1 MRKVILA
8 FLFIVILFLITACA
22 NNNEKKIVCGDNIC
36 DSPESCSCNDC
47 KKEDKCKTTAI
58 IATCD
63 DSNKCTD
70 DIFNELTKQC
80 EHKIILNCCGNAKCE
95 EGERCN
101 MQTYETAC
109 PSDCNLEC
117 PGHVIIS
124 EFSCVAKD
132 NCRQIGKNS
141 FVMNG
146 DSKIKA
152 VLTNEGERISGNIN
166 SEFKCDAGSLGM
178 IKGDNANIKGI
189 TFMDYFDNNEQTA
202 SINSRVSKIGNTV
215 GYYIE
220 FKAANSEAV
229 DLKCKATLQDDN
241 IVDLTPDISLYFEK

>member
-1 MRKVILA
+1 
-8 FLFIVILFLITACA
+8 
-22 NNNEKKIVCGDNIC
+22 
-36 DSPESCSCNDC
+36 
-47 KKEDKCKTTAI
+47 
-58 IATCD
+58 
-63 DSNKCTD
+63 
-70 DIFNELTKQC
+70 
-80 EHKIILNCCGNAKCE
+80 
-95 EGERCN
+95 
-101 MQTYETAC
+101 
-109 PSDCNLEC
+109 
-117 PGHVIIS
+117 
-124 EFSCVAKD
+124 
-132 NCRQIGKNS
+132 
-141 FVMNG
+141 MNG

-202 SINSRVSKIGNTV
+202 SINSRVSKIGNTI

-229 DLKCKATLQDDN
+229 DLKCKAALQDDN